1 MEASPLPLT
10 GVAVLDLSRAVAGP
24 VCAMML
30 GDYGADVVKLERPDG
45 GDDTRGWGPPFVHGQ
60 STYFLGLN
68 RNKRSIAVDLGTPE
82 GRALTRALARRA
94 DVVLENF
101 RPGTMERLG
110 LGYDTLAADNPRLI
124 YCSISGFGRTG
135 PRREQAGFD
144 VMVSGFGGLLSITG
158 YPDGP
163 PAKVGV
169 PVLDMAT
176 GLSAFGAITTAL
188 FARERTG
195 RGTRIDLSLFAT
207 QIAMLMNAAS
217 DYLVAGQV
225 MGRHGTAHPSIVP
238 YQGFPARDGYLLI
251 GGANDRLFRRIAE
264 TLGHPEWADD
274 PRFRTNADRV
284 RNRAALEAA
293 MEAVL
298 RTRDVADWVAA
309 LTAAGVPASPINT
322 VDRALE
328 DAQVEALG
336 LVCELPHPALGRVR
350 LTTPHIEF
358 GGARPVVRR
367 PPPLLGQ
374 HTAEVLQE
382 WLGLDAGAIDRLQ
395 AAGAVALG

>member
-1 MEASPLPLT
+1 MQESPAPLA

-24 VCAMML
+24 VCTMLL
-30 GDYGADVVKLERPDG
+30 GDYGAEVVKLERPDG
-45 GDDTRGWGPPFVHGQ
+45 GDDTRGWGPPFVAGQ
-60 STYFLGLN
+60 STYFLALN
-68 RNKRSIAVDLGTPE
+68 RNKRSIVVDLATPQ
-82 GRALTRALARRA
+82 GRDLARALARRA
-94 DVVLENF
+94 DVVVENF

-124 YCSISGFGRTG
+124 YCGISGFGRTG
-135 PRREQAGFD
+135 PRREQAGYD
-144 VMVSGFGGLLSITG
+144 VMVAGFGGLLSITG

-169 PVLDMAT
+169 PVLDLAT

-195 RGTRIDLSLFAT
+195 RGTRVDLSLFAT
-207 QIAMLMNAAS
+207 QLALLANAAS

-238 YQGFPARDGYLLI
+238 YQGFAARDGYLLI

-284 RNRAALEAA
+284 RHRAALEAA

-298 RTRDVADWVAA
+298 RTRAVDEWVAA

-328 DAQVEALG
+328 DPQVAALG
-336 LVCELPHPALGRVR
+336 MVCELPHPALGRVR
-350 LTTPHIEF
+350 LTAPHIEF
-358 GGARPVVRR
+358 GGARPAVRR

-382 WLGLDAGAIDRLQ
+382 WLGLDAGAIERLQ
-395 AAGAVALG
+395 AAGVVALG